1 MKLTNEE
8 LLLDSSD
15 EEITFHTEESE
26 GYRLIDMKNLS
37 TAVSNA
43 HVCEEGEKF
52 FEINI
57 ILCTRLYL
65 ISDIVSTL
73 SSGDSFSLLN
83 YIDLYIKSWIS

>member
-1 MKLTNEE
+1 MKLTNEK

-43 HVCEEGEKF
+43 HVCEEGEKL
-52 FEINI
+52 FEVNI

-73 SSGDSFSLLN
+73 SSGDSFSC
-83 YIDLYIKSWIS
+83 